1 MSTRFF
7 GMLVACV
14 FALATTTAN
23 ADTPC
28 GCGQVVA
35 PCGDCY
41 GSSVVNPYSAGGM
54 VYDGMSGGISYGGGV
69 AVDGG
74 AGIVSGGI
82 VDGGAIVGGGE
93 VFGGAG
99 VAGGVV
105 GGGGCCGQ
113 SVRYETRTIYQSQ
126 MTTQMRTVTRTR
138 MRTETR
144 TQNYTVNVQVPVQQT
159 QNYTVMVSEPRTR
172 TESYTVSVPYTCLLY
187 TSPSPRDKRQSRMPS
202 SA

>member
-1 MSTRFF
+1 MSKRFF

-14 FALATTTAN
+14 VAFASTAAN

-41 GSSVVNPYSAGGM
+41 GSSVVDPYSAGGI

-74 AGIVSGGI
+74 AGFAGGI

-93 VFGGAG
+93 VIGSAGAI
-99 VAGGVV
+99 A

-144 TQNYTVNVQVPVQQT
+144 TQNYT
-159 QNYTVMVSEPRTR
+159 
-172 TESYTVSVPYTCLLY
+172 CLLY
-187 TSPSPRDKRQSRMPS
+187 TSPSPRDRG
-202 SA
+202 